1 MAGSRFYVWLAE
13 HETGRYSK
21 AHKHAS
27 AAVLICIKGKGYT
40 YTWPAT
46 FGPTPWADDNAGK
59 VVRQDYEPV
68 GMVSAAPMKEI
79 STLGR
84 LRSAE
89 ILLHPELARRNPT
102 RLRCPVLGA
111 SARELC
117 ENSPMP
123 FCVATCPACSKP
135 FRLRWRRESWNSLR

>member
-1 MAGSRFYVWLAE
+1 
-13 HETGRYSK
+13 
-21 AHKHAS
+21 
-27 AAVLICIKGKGYT
+27 
-40 YTWPAT
+40 
-46 FGPTPWADDNAGK
+46 
-59 VVRQDYEPV
+59 
-68 GMVSAAPMKEI
+68 MKEI

-84 LRSAE
+84 LRSTE

-135 FRLRWRRESWNSLR
+135 FRLRWRIGKRKLELSQVIRLNCPHCRNQFEIEGVELIVFDAGAESFPITAIVDESCLVPWK